1 MSAKLKEIIQA
12 SFSNPESM
20 NTDKLQELIQ
30 ETMRFF
36 YQIQGRLNSKEE
48 AIREEA
54 MQEAGELK
62 GLLEEQVAKLCAH
75 LGKTPEE
82 VLTLAEDRKRFN
94 EKEWESLDT
103 AKSEIKTFKQEM
115 KENFEEPT
123 LSLVTKQKKKKPKT
137 WIAG

>member
-1 MSAKLKEIIQA
+1 MSTKLKEIIQS
-12 SFSNPESM
+12 SFSDPEAM
-20 NTDKLQELIQ
+20 NTDKLQELIR

-36 YQIQGRLNSKEE
+36 YQIQGRMTSKEE
-48 AIREEA
+48 AIRDEA
-54 MQEAGELK
+54 IQEAAELK

-82 VLTLAEDRKRFN
+82 ILTLAEDRKRFS
-94 EKEWESLDT
+94 EQEWESLDT

-115 KENFEEPT
+115 NDNLEQPELT
-123 LSLVTKQKKKKPKT
+123 LVTKHKKKKNKT